1 MGLLRLLVAI
11 AATAA
16 VLGAIPEVHP
26 IEHSTKPAVQFSQQ
40 PSNNKLAAVQK
51 VLELM
56 EGLRTKILAEGEEE
70 AHTYDK
76 MACFCKDTTAEKQAA
91 IEDGENKKEE
101 LMSQIAE
108 LTEMRDEL
116 DETIKKLLEEIKK
129 AEEEIAK
136 ATEERNKEKAL
147 FETNSADLISALEA
161 LDAAIASL
169 KSSKPASFLQL
180 QGLGKTVRKA
190 LDLADA
196 LGLAGATHATRIVTS
211 LLQQDPGVPMQDYD
225 FHSDGIIGTLEKLK
239 EDFTSTKIDVDEA
252 EVKAQQKFD
261 MFKQDKVDFIKA
273 KNVELETAKKNRDDV
288 IAQIEAASEELSTVS
303 AQLLAD
309 QEYMME
315 LSKMCHEQAITW
327 DQRTKMR
334 ADELSAL
341 TSAIN
346 IVGGEVSDKT
356 TAATVRLMQK
366 KADISAARIVA
377 SDQGSMEAIE
387 AEAEAADESSESFIQ
402 VASAPRRLMTS
413 FLQTRSGG
421 PTTAKEAVIDVLRTE
436 GNKMKSMLLLR
447 LASQIAADPFAKV
460 KKLIQELIERL
471 LAEAAA
477 EANQKG
483 WCDKSIGDAE
493 QKRNY
498 AAEEIAALNAEMAKL
513 EATRDKLN
521 EEIAILDEEIGELKA
536 ARDKATKIRAIEKA
550 ENEETIKTAS
560 EGLKAIEM
568 AMDILTKFY
577 KTAAK
582 ATVLAQGPMDDAPD
596 SGFKSGEAYTG
607 AQGASTGIIG
617 MMEVIKSD
625 FERTIKVTEEE
636 EAAAQKEYQK
646 FMTETGMSLGEKTV
660 AKEEKEG
667 YLDDAVTKL
676 EEAQEKLD
684 SESALLKTAIS
695 ELLELQ
701 PACVDTGMSYAE
713 RVALR
718 ESEIEG
724 LKKAAC
730 ILENFETY
738 KDGPNSKEAT
748 QFGPC

>member
-1 MGLLRLLVAI
+1 
-11 AATAA
+11 
-16 VLGAIPEVHP
+16 
-26 IEHSTKPAVQFSQQ
+26 
-40 PSNNKLAAVQK
+40 
-51 VLELM
+51 M

-116 DETIKKLLEEIKK
+116 DETIKSLLEEIKA

-147 FETNSADLISALEA
+147 FEKNSADLISALEA

-196 LGLAGATHATRIVTS
+196 LGLAGATHASRMVTS
-211 LLQQDPGVPMQDYD
+211 LLQQDQPGVPMQDYD

-239 EDFTSTKIDVDEA
+239 EDFTSTKVEVDEA
-252 EVKAQQKFD
+252 EVKSQQKFD

-303 AQLLAD
+303 AQLLED

-315 LSKMCHEQAITW
+315 LSKMCHEQAVTW
-327 DQRTKMR
+327 DQRTQMR

-346 IVGGEVSDKT
+346 IVGGEVSHKT

-402 VASAPRRLMTS
+402 VSSAPRRLMTS
-413 FLQTRSGG
+413 FLQKSSGG
-421 PTTAKEAVIDVLRTE
+421 PTTAKEAVIDVLRSE

-483 WCDKSIGDAE
+483 WCDKSLGDAE
-493 QKRNY
+493 QKREY

-513 EATRDKLN
+513 EATRDKLT
-521 EEIAILDEEIGELKA
+521 EEIAILDEEIAELKTN
-536 ARDKATKIRAIEKA
+536 RNETTKIRTEESAN
-550 ENEETIKTAS
+550 NEETIKTAS

-582 ATVLAQGPMDDAPD
+582 ATVLVQGPMDDAPD

-625 FERTIKVTEEE
+625 FERTIKVTEDEE
-636 EAAAQKEYQK
+636 EKDDV
-646 FMTETGMSLGEKTV
+646 ETK
-660 AKEEKEG
+660 
-667 YLDDAVTKL
+667 
-676 EEAQEKLD
+676 
-684 SESALLKTAIS
+684 
-695 ELLELQ
+695 
-701 PACVDTGMSYAE
+701 
-713 RVALR
+713 
-718 ESEIEG
+718 
-724 LKKAAC
+724 
-730 ILENFETY
+730 
-738 KDGPNSKEAT
+738 
-748 QFGPC
+748 

>member
-1 MGLLRLLVAI
+1 
-11 AATAA
+11 
-16 VLGAIPEVHP
+16 
-26 IEHSTKPAVQFSQQ
+26 
-40 PSNNKLAAVQK
+40 
-51 VLELM
+51 M

-116 DETIKKLLEEIKK
+116 DETIKKLLEEIKE
-129 AEEEIAK
+129 AEEAIAK

-196 LGLAGATHATRIVTS
+196 LGLAGATYASRMVTS
-211 LLQQDPGVPMQDYD
+211 LLQQDQPGVPMQDYD

-239 EDFTSTKIDVDEA
+239 EDFTSTKVEVDEA
-252 EVKAQQKFD
+252 EVKSQQKFD

-315 LSKMCHEQAITW
+315 LAKMCHEQAVTW
-327 DQRTKMR
+327 DQRSKMR

-356 TAATVRLMQK
+356 TAATIRLMQR

-387 AEAEAADESSESFIQ
+387 AEAEAADASPESFIQ
-402 VASAPRRLMTS
+402 VASAPRQLMTS
-413 FLQTRSGG
+413 FLQKRSA

-483 WCDKSIGDAE
+483 WCDKSLGDAE
-493 QKRNY
+493 QKRDY

-513 EATRDKLN
+513 EATRDKLT
-521 EEIAILDEEIGELKA
+521 EEIAILDEEIAELKA
-536 ARDKATKIRAIEKA
+536 ARAKATKIRAIEKA

-617 MMEVIKSD
+617 MMDVIKSD
-625 FERTIKVTEEE
+625 FERTIKVTTEE
-636 EAAAQKEYQK
+636 EAKAQKEYEK
-646 FMTETGMSLGEKTV
+646 FMTETGMDLAEKKVAEGEKS
-660 AKEEKEG
+660 G
-667 YLDDAVTKL
+667 YLDDTLQKL
-676 EEAQEKLD
+676 AEAQEKLD
-684 SESALLKTAIS
+684 SESSLLKTAIS
-695 ELLELQ
+695 ELIELQ

>member
-1 MGLLRLLVAI
+1 
-11 AATAA
+11 
-16 VLGAIPEVHP
+16 
-26 IEHSTKPAVQFSQQ
+26 
-40 PSNNKLAAVQK
+40 
-51 VLELM
+51 M
-56 EGLRTKILAEGEEE
+56 EGLRTKILAEGEGE

-108 LTEMRDEL
+108 LTERRDEL

-129 AEEEIAK
+129 AEEAIAK
-136 ATEERNKEKAL
+136 ATEERSKEKAL
-147 FETNSADLISALEA
+147 FEKKSADLISALEA

-196 LGLAGATHATRIVTS
+196 LGLTGATHASRMVTS
-211 LLQQDPGVPMQDYD
+211 LLQQDQPGVPMQDYD

-239 EDFTSTKIDVDEA
+239 EDFTSTKVDVDEA
-252 EVKAQQKFD
+252 EVKSQQKFD

-346 IVGGEVSDKT
+346 IVGGKVSDKT
-356 TAATVRLMQK
+356 VASTVRLVQK
-366 KADISAARIVA
+366 KADINAARIVA

-387 AEAEAADESSESFIQ
+387 AEAEAADASPESFIQ
-402 VASAPRRLMTS
+402 VASAPRQLMTS
-413 FLQTRSGG
+413 FLQKRSA

-493 QKRNY
+493 QKRDY

-521 EEIAILDEEIGELKA
+521 EELAILKEEIAELKA
-536 ARDKATKIRAIEKA
+536 ARAKATKIRAIEKA
-550 ENEETIKTAS
+550 ENEETIKTAK
-560 EGLKAIEM
+560 E
-568 AMDILTKFY
+568 
-577 KTAAK
+577 

-625 FERTIKVTEEE
+625 FERTIKVTTEE
-636 EAAAQKEYQK
+636 EAMAQKEYQK
-646 FMTETGMSLGEKTV
+646 YMTETGMSLGEKTV

-667 YLDDAVTKL
+667 YLDDAVQKL
-676 EEAQEKLD
+676 SEAQEKLD
-684 SESALLKTAIS
+684 NESALLKTAIS

-701 PACVDTGMSYAE
+701 PACVD
-713 RVALR
+713 R
-718 ESEIEG
+718 
-724 LKKAAC
+724 
-730 ILENFETY
+730 
-738 KDGPNSKEAT
+738 
-748 QFGPC
+748 

>member
-1 MGLLRLLVAI
+1 
-11 AATAA
+11 
-16 VLGAIPEVHP
+16 
-26 IEHSTKPAVQFSQQ
+26 
-40 PSNNKLAAVQK
+40 
-51 VLELM
+51 
-56 EGLRTKILAEGEEE
+56 
-70 AHTYDK
+70 
-76 MACFCKDTTAEKQAA
+76 
-91 IEDGENKKEE
+91 
-101 LMSQIAE
+101 
-108 LTEMRDEL
+108 
-116 DETIKKLLEEIKK
+116 
-129 AEEEIAK
+129 
-136 ATEERNKEKAL
+136 
-147 FETNSADLISALEA
+147 
-161 LDAAIASL
+161 
-169 KSSKPASFLQL
+169 
-180 QGLGKTVRKA
+180 
-190 LDLADA
+190 
-196 LGLAGATHATRIVTS
+196 
-211 LLQQDPGVPMQDYD
+211 MQDYD

-239 EDFTSTKIDVDEA
+239 ADFNAKKVEIDET
-252 EVKAQQKFD
+252 EVKAQQKHD
-261 MFKQDKVDFIKA
+261 MFVQEKTDLIKA
-273 KNVELETAKKNRDDV
+273 LNTELESNQTHREDV
-288 IAQIEAASEELSTVS
+288 ISQIEAANQELSTVS
-303 AQLLAD
+303 AQLLSD
-309 QEYMME
+309 QEYVME

-327 DQRTKMR
+327 DQRSRMR

-346 IVGGEVSDKT
+346 IVGKDVVEST
-356 TAATVRLMQK
+356 TAATVRLTQK
-366 KADISAARIVA
+366 KADIRVARIVV
-377 SDQGSMEAIE
+377 SDEDSMEAIE
-387 AEAEAADESSESFIQ
+387 ADAEAADEAPESFVQ
-402 VASAPRRLMTS
+402 VASEPRHLLTS
-413 FLQTRSGG
+413 FLQRSSG
-421 PTTAKEAVIDVLRTE
+421 PTSAREAVVDALRSE
-436 GNKMKSMLLLR
+436 GSKLKSTLLLR

-483 WCDKSIGDAE
+483 WCDKSLGDAE
-493 QKRNY
+493 QKRDY

-513 EATRDKLN
+513 EATRDKLT
-521 EEIAILDEEIGELKA
+521 EEIAILDEEIAELKA

-596 SGFKSGEAYTG
+596 SGF
-607 AQGASTGIIG
+607 
-617 MMEVIKSD
+617 
-625 FERTIKVTEEE
+625 ERTRKVTQEE
-636 EAAAQKEYQK
+636 EAKAQKEYQK
-646 FMTETGMSLGEKTV
+646 YMTETGMSLGEKTV

-684 SESALLKTAIS
+684 NESALLKTAIS

>member
-1 MGLLRLLVAI
+1 
-11 AATAA
+11 
-16 VLGAIPEVHP
+16 
-26 IEHSTKPAVQFSQQ
+26 
-40 PSNNKLAAVQK
+40 
-51 VLELM
+51 M

-101 LMSQIAE
+101 LMSEIAE

-116 DETIKKLLEEIKK
+116 DETIKKLLEEIKE
-129 AEEEIAK
+129 AEEAIAK

-196 LGLAGATHATRIVTS
+196 LGLAGATHASRMVTS
-211 LLQQDPGVPMQDYD
+211 LLQQDQPGVPMQDYD

-239 EDFTSTKIDVDEA
+239 EDFTSTKVDVDEA
-252 EVKAQQKFD
+252 EVKSQQKFD

-288 IAQIEAASEELSTVS
+288 IAQIEEASEELSTVS

-356 TAATVRLMQK
+356 TAATVRLMQR

-402 VASAPRRLMTS
+402 VSSAPRRLMTS
-413 FLQTRSGG
+413 FLQKSSDG

-483 WCDKSIGDAE
+483 WCDKSLGDAE
-493 QKRNY
+493 QKRDY

-513 EATRDKLN
+513 EATRDKLT
-521 EEIAILDEEIGELKA
+521 EELAILDEEIAELKA
-536 ARDKATKIRAIEKA
+536 ARAKATKIRAIEKA

-560 EGLKAIEM
+560 
-568 AMDILTKFY
+568 
-577 KTAAK
+577 K

-617 MMEVIKSD
+617 MMDVIKSD
-625 FERTIKVTEEE
+625 FERTIKVTTDE
-636 EAAAQKEYQK
+636 EAMAQKEYQK
-646 FMTETGMSLGEKTV
+646 YMTETGMSLGEKTV

-667 YLDDAVTKL
+667 YLDDAVSKL
-676 EEAQEKLD
+676 AEAQEKLD

>member
-1 MGLLRLLVAI
+1 MVAV
-11 AATAA
+11 AAIVA
-16 VLGAIPEVHP
+16 VSAVIPD
-26 IEHSTKPAVQFSQQ
+26 AQ
-40 PSNNKLAAVQK
+40 PKKASVDLIQAPNDKLAAVEK

-116 DETIKKLLEEIKK
+116 DETIKSLLEEIKA

-136 ATEERNKEKAL
+136 ATEEREKEKAL
-147 FETNSADLISALEA
+147 FEKNSADLISALEA

-273 KNVELETAKKNRDDV
+273 KNVELESANKERDDV
-288 IAQIEAASEELSTVS
+288 IAQIESASEELSTVS

-315 LSKMCHEQAITW
+315 LSKMCHEQAVTW
-327 DQRTKMR
+327 DQRTQMR

-346 IVGGEVSDKT
+346 IVGGKVAEKT
-356 TAATVRLMQK
+356 TAATVRLMQR

-377 SDQGSMEAIE
+377 SDQDSMEAIE
-387 AEAEAADESSESFIQ
+387 AEAEAADASPESFIQ
-402 VASAPRRLMTS
+402 VASAPRQLMTS
-413 FLQTRSGG
+413 FLQKRSA

-493 QKRNY
+493 QKRTY

-521 EEIAILDEEIGELKA
+521 EELAILEEEIAELKA
-536 ARDKATKIRAIEKA
+536 ARAKATKIRAIEKA
-550 ENEETIKTAS
+550 ENEETIKTAE
-560 EGLKAIEM
+560 EGLSAIEM

-607 AQGASTGIIG
+607 AQGSSTGIIG

-625 FERTIKVTEEE
+625 FERTIKVTTEE
-636 EAAAQKEYQK
+636 EAKAQKEYEK
-646 FMTETGMSLGEKTV
+646 FMTETGMDLAEKKVAEGEKS
-660 AKEEKEG
+660 G
-667 YLDDAVTKL
+667 YLDDTLQKL
-676 EEAQEKLD
+676 AEAQEKLD
-684 SESALLKTAIS
+684 SESSLLKTAIS
-695 ELLELQ
+695 ELIELQ

>member
-1 MGLLRLLVAI
+1 
-11 AATAA
+11 
-16 VLGAIPEVHP
+16 
-26 IEHSTKPAVQFSQQ
+26 
-40 PSNNKLAAVQK
+40 
-51 VLELM
+51 M

-116 DETIKKLLEEIKK
+116 DETIKSLLEEIKA

-136 ATEERNKEKAL
+136 ATEGREKEKAL
-147 FETNSADLISALEA
+147 FEKNSADLISALEA

-196 LGLAGATHATRIVTS
+196 LGLAGATHASRMVTS
-211 LLQQDPGVPMQDYD
+211 LLQQDQPGVPMQDYD

-239 EDFTSTKIDVDEA
+239 EDFTSTKVDVDEA
-252 EVKAQQKFD
+252 EVKSQQKFD

-315 LSKMCHEQAITW
+315 LSKMCHEQAVTW
-327 DQRTKMR
+327 DQRTQMR

-346 IVGGEVSDKT
+346 IVGGKVAEKT
-356 TAATVRLMQK
+356 TAATVRLMQR

-377 SDQGSMEAIE
+377 SDQDSMEAIE
-387 AEAEAADESSESFIQ
+387 AEAEVADASPESFIQ
-402 VASAPRRLMTS
+402 VASAPRQLMTS
-413 FLQTRSGG
+413 FLQKRSA

-483 WCDKSIGDAE
+483 WCDKSLGDAE
-493 QKRNY
+493 QKRDY

-513 EATRDKLN
+513 EATRDKLT
-521 EEIAILDEEIGELKA
+521 EEIAILDEEIAELKA
-536 ARDKATKIRAIEKA
+536 ARAKATKIRAIEKA

-667 YLDDAVTKL
+667 YLDDAVQKL
-676 EEAQEKLD
+676 SEAQEKLD
-684 SESALLKTAIS
+684 NESALLKTAIS

>member
-1 MGLLRLLVAI
+1 
-11 AATAA
+11 
-16 VLGAIPEVHP
+16 
-26 IEHSTKPAVQFSQQ
+26 
-40 PSNNKLAAVQK
+40 
-51 VLELM
+51 M

-101 LMSQIAE
+101 LMSEIAE

-116 DETIKKLLEEIKK
+116 DETIKTLLEEIKK

-196 LGLAGATHATRIVTS
+196 LGLAGATHASRMVTS
-211 LLQQDPGVPMQDYD
+211 LLQQDQPGVPMQDYD

-273 KNVELETAKKNRDDV
+273 KNVELESANKERDDV
-288 IAQIEAASEELSTVS
+288 IAQIESASEELSTVS

-315 LSKMCHEQAITW
+315 LSKMCHEQAVTW
-327 DQRTKMR
+327 DQRTQMR

-346 IVGGEVSDKT
+346 IVGGKVAEKT
-356 TAATVRLMQK
+356 TAATVRLMQR

-377 SDQGSMEAIE
+377 SDQDSMEAIE
-387 AEAEAADESSESFIQ
+387 AEAEAADASPESFIQ
-402 VASAPRRLMTS
+402 VASAPRQLMTS
-413 FLQTRSGG
+413 FLQKRSA
-421 PTTAKEAVIDVLRTE
+421 PTSAKEAVIDVLRTE

-493 QKRNY
+493 QKRDY

-521 EEIAILDEEIGELKA
+521 EEIAILEEEIAELKA
-536 ARDKATKIRAIEKA
+536 ARAKATKIRAIEKA

-582 ATVLAQGPMDDAPD
+582 ATVLVQGPMDDAPD

-646 FMTETGMSLGEKTV
+646 FMIETGMSLGEKTV

-738 KDGPNSKEAT
+738 KDGPHSKEAT

>member
-1 MGLLRLLVAI
+1 
-11 AATAA
+11 
-16 VLGAIPEVHP
+16 
-26 IEHSTKPAVQFSQQ
+26 
-40 PSNNKLAAVQK
+40 
-51 VLELM
+51 
-56 EGLRTKILAEGEEE
+56 
-70 AHTYDK
+70 
-76 MACFCKDTTAEKQAA
+76 MA
-91 IEDGENKKEE
+91 
-101 LMSQIAE
+101 
-108 LTEMRDEL
+108 
-116 DETIKKLLEEIKK
+116 
-129 AEEEIAK
+129 IAK
-136 ATEERNKEKAL
+136 ATEERNKEKAI

-190 LDLADA
+190 LDLSDA
-196 LGLAGATHATRIVTS
+196 LGLAGATHASRMVTS
-211 LLQQDPGVPMQDYD
+211 LLQQDQPGVPMQDYD

-239 EDFTSTKIDVDEA
+239 EDFTSTKVDVDEA
-252 EVKAQQKFD
+252 EVKSQQKFD

-288 IAQIEAASEELSTVS
+288 IAQIEAASEEISTVS

-315 LSKMCHEQAITW
+315 LAKMCHEQAVTW
-327 DQRTKMR
+327 DQRTQMR

-413 FLQTRSGG
+413 FLQKSSGG

-483 WCDKSIGDAE
+483 WCDKSLGDAE
-493 QKRNY
+493 QKRDY

-513 EATRDKLN
+513 EATRDKLT
-521 EEIAILDEEIGELKA
+521 EEIAILDEEIAELKA
-536 ARDKATKIRAIEKA
+536 ARAKATKIRAIEKA

-560 EGLKAIEM
+560 
-568 AMDILTKFY
+568 
-577 KTAAK
+577 K

-636 EAAAQKEYQK
+636 EAAVQKEYQK

-667 YLDDAVTKL
+667 YLDDAVQKL
-676 EEAQEKLD
+676 SEAQEKLD
-684 SESALLKTAIS
+684 NESALLKTAIS

>member
-1 MGLLRLLVAI
+1 
-11 AATAA
+11 
-16 VLGAIPEVHP
+16 
-26 IEHSTKPAVQFSQQ
+26 
-40 PSNNKLAAVQK
+40 
-51 VLELM
+51 
-56 EGLRTKILAEGEEE
+56 
-70 AHTYDK
+70 
-76 MACFCKDTTAEKQAA
+76 
-91 IEDGENKKEE
+91 
-101 LMSQIAE
+101 
-108 LTEMRDEL
+108 
-116 DETIKKLLEEIKK
+116 
-129 AEEEIAK
+129 
-136 ATEERNKEKAL
+136 
-147 FETNSADLISALEA
+147 
-161 LDAAIASL
+161 
-169 KSSKPASFLQL
+169 
-180 QGLGKTVRKA
+180 
-190 LDLADA
+190 
-196 LGLAGATHATRIVTS
+196 
-211 LLQQDPGVPMQDYD
+211 
-225 FHSDGIIGTLEKLK
+225 
-239 EDFTSTKIDVDEA
+239 
-252 EVKAQQKFD
+252 
-261 MFKQDKVDFIKA
+261 
-273 KNVELETAKKNRDDV
+273 
-288 IAQIEAASEELSTVS
+288 
-303 AQLLAD
+303 
-309 QEYMME
+309 
-315 LSKMCHEQAITW
+315 
-327 DQRTKMR
+327 
-334 ADELSAL
+334 
-341 TSAIN
+341 
-346 IVGGEVSDKT
+346 
-356 TAATVRLMQK
+356 
-366 KADISAARIVA
+366 
-377 SDQGSMEAIE
+377 MEAIE
-387 AEAEAADESSESFIQ
+387 AEAEAADASPESFIQ
-402 VASAPRRLMTS
+402 VASAPRQLMTS
-413 FLQTRSGG
+413 FLQKRSA

-483 WCDKSIGDAE
+483 WCDKSLGDAE
-493 QKRNY
+493 QKRDY

-513 EATRDKLN
+513 EATRDKLT
-521 EEIAILDEEIGELKA
+521 EELAILDEEIAELKA
-536 ARDKATKIRAIEKA
+536 ARDKATKLRAIEKA

-667 YLDDAVTKL
+667 YLDDAVQKL
-676 EEAQEKLD
+676 SEAQEKLD